1 MIQPPNITEY
11 LAAIRL
17 RFRFVVVVAVICA
30 LLVGGLTALLRE
42 PKVQVGYW
50 IGDSGDRDIAQLLG
64 APASIVPAFE
74 PGVVASELEVDLLTN
89 HNERW
94 LSGLISIEIPST
106 NRVVVV
112 VVDEHEGVARTL
124 ASEILNRV
132 VQRYRVEFQS
142 NLDRIGT
149 ATEARVTYLLSEI
162 DLLRS
167 SSSAN
172 TGVETFMVYTELLG
186 HQRVLAGLDQIRLSD
201 TGGITNP
208 SQFGIPKETD
218 VASPITFGLLGLILG
233 IVLAV
238 ATTIVRRFFEP
249 RILSAEDIK
258 RAVFVPRFI
267 EIIRSLDST
276 TGSNRF
282 IGLAAATTGGMDTSG
297 DQAIQLVGAP
307 GSFDLTAI
315 SSGLAEALNSL
326 GLRSESFV
334 TTTKETTLSETLAV
348 ATEQITESPGIAI
361 LATTPAMEDLA
372 AAVAIGRLTTHS
384 VIVVSAGET
393 RLSALSEIVREFEVS
408 GIDCDGVLIL
418 SN

>member
-1 MIQPPNITEY
+1 VIQPPNITEY